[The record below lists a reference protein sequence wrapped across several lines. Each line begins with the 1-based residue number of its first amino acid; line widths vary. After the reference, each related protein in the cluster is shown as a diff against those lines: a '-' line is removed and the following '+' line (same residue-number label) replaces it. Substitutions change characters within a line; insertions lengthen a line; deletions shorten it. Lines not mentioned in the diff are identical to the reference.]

1 MEDTVQN
8 VNQEVNQNT
17 NQKVNQNPAP
27 INFDPRTLKEN
38 YSDSEWAVKE
48 AWYPKILAQITIPAD
63 NPTSAHLQRAVVGL
77 DVVAG
82 VAFIDAAYAESNYL
96 RYDQLM
102 KVEEGNAY
110 VAVQN
115 GQTGSIQNKT
125 KLSIDDTKALVTQ
138 YLSSHPYD
146 NTPYNIYELVN
157 ISRKRREFM
166 RKVIELIEG
175 KKDMFITTSANLK
188 LDSTISGMTPS
199 VPQQNNPYSNMYQH
213 SRSDYGDING

>member
-8 VNQEVNQNT
+8 VNQNT
-17 NQKVNQNPAP
+17 NQNANQNPAP

-48 AWYPKILAQITIPAD
+48 AWYPRILAQITIPAD
-63 NPTSAHLQRAVVGL
+63 NPTSAHLQKAVVGL
-77 DVVAG
+77 DVIAG
-82 VAFIDAAYAESNYL
+82 VAFIDAARAESNYL

-115 GQTGSIQNKT
+115 GQTGSSIQNKA

-146 NTPYNIYELVN
+146 NTPHNIYELVN
-157 ISRKRREFM
+157 ISRERREFM
-166 RKVIELIEG
+166 RNIIKLIEG

-199 VPQQNNPYSNMYQH
+199 VPQQNSNYPNMYQRN
-213 SRSDYGDING
+213 RSDYGDING

>member
-8 VNQEVNQNT
+8 VNQNT
-17 NQKVNQNPAP
+17 NQNANQNPAP

-63 NPTSAHLQRAVVGL
+63 NPTSAHLQKAVVGL
-77 DVVAG
+77 DIVAG
-82 VAFIDAAYAESNYL
+82 VAFIDAARAESNYL

-115 GQTGSIQNKT
+115 GQTGSSIQNKA

-146 NTPYNIYELVN
+146 NTQYNIYELVN
-157 ISRKRREFM
+157 ISRERREFM
-166 RKVIELIEG
+166 RNIIKLIEG

-199 VPQQNNPYSNMYQH
+199 VPQQNNYPNMYQRN
-213 SRSDYGDING
+213 RSDHGDING